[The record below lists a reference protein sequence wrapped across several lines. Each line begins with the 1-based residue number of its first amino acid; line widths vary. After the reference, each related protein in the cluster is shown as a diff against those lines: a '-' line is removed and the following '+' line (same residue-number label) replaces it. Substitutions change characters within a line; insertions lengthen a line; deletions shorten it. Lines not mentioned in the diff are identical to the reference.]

1 MQISSPVMFRGV
13 TVVPKQQNYASPIA
27 SSFYSQ
33 AVDSVCLS
41 NKSAIKTVSS
51 TVRFG
56 RSTQSHQYAAS
67 GNKLGLI
74 SRLWANPRELHEQDE
89 NGDTPLHIGVNNSS
103 VEIVRYLLSLTN
115 KRVANHQYLDIRAS
129 LALRNHLTPEN
140 PVFDG
145 ETPEELAK
153 SLLDYDPMDADK
165 KEIVNLF
172 RERRGEERIP

>member
-1 MQISSPVMFRGV
+1 MQISPPVMFRGV
-13 TVVPKQQNYASPIA
+13 AVAPKQQKYASPIA
-27 SSFYSQ
+27 SPSYSQ
-33 AVDSVCLS
+33 TGDTLCLS
-41 NKSAIKTVSS
+41 NKTVSS
-51 TVRFG
+51 AVRFG

-89 NGDTPLHIGVNNSS
+89 NGDSLLHIAVSNSN
-103 VEIVRYLLSLTN
+103 VEIASYLLGLN
-115 KRVANHQYLDIRAS
+115 NQRVGNNQYLDIRPS

-145 ETPEELAK
+145 ETAEELAK

-172 RERRGEERIP
+172 RVRRGEERLP